1 MCLDAG
7 YDLFYLASDLYL
19 GAEKF
24 SGLLYFLAGDDL
36 AHLELHRPELIKCD
50 LFFWFNIDHSF
61 FFPAFGLFSFFH
73 MRMKFLY
80 FFHYFFEV
88 QSLEEDLRLV
98 SHMAAAQLLQDLSA
112 C

>member
-1 MCLDAG
+1 MPDTICFTWLPIFTWEQRSFLDFFTSSQAMI
-7 YDLFYLASDLYL
+7 SPTW
-19 GAEKF
+19 KQ
-24 SGLLYFLAGDDL
+24 
-36 AHLELHRPELIKCD
+36 HRPELIKCD
-50 LFFWFNIDHSF
+50 LFFCSILDHSF

-98 SHMAAAQLLQDLSA
+98 SHMRRPAAPGSFCLLTA
-112 C
+112 